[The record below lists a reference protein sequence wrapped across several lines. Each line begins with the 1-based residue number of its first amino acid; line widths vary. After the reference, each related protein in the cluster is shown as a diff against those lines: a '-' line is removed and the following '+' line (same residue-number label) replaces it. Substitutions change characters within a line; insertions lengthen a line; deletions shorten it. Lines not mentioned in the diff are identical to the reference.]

1 MLWIGESNSLVFVQI
16 QINFMIKTIFI
27 PFIITLFFVLSL
39 NAQDSGWQ
47 LLSPLPQTNTLKA
60 IQFVDS
66 LTGWAVG
73 EAGTI
78 LKTSDAGETWQTQSV
93 ASIQNIN
100 SMHFLNNQ
108 IGWIVGSGL
117 YKTTNGG
124 ATWQMLNIPFL
135 ANFYSIH
142 FSDEQNGVG
151 VGANGSIF
159 RTTNGGNSWVDKS
172 FNILL
177 PFWDVYFVS
186 PQVGW
191 VCGEEGWL
199 IQTTNG
205 GATWKNRSVNDF
217 VGLLGIQ
224 FTSNGKGFCMGTNG
238 FSSKL
243 YKSSVGDSVWQFASN
258 LQGNVLAFHMVT
270 DSSGYA
276 VNSDGLIHNTTNG
289 GSSWSSQQSPS
300 TDALYGVHFIN
311 SQKGMAVGSGGRML
325 RTTTGGILVSNTKS
339 ILNSEMFLYPNPA
352 TDFVRFSPS
361 TPLDDWELFDA
372 RGKNLGT
379 PSVQNEYID
388 LKDFPKG
395 IYMVRSRRMP
405 TKKSFRLVKE

>member
-1 MLWIGESNSLVFVQI
+1 MVGESISLVFVQI
-16 QINFMIKTIFI
+16 QINLMIKTIFI

-39 NAQDSGWQ
+39 NSQDSGWQ

-73 EAGTI
+73 DAGTI

-108 IGWIVGSGL
+108 IGWVVGSGL

-177 PFWDVYFVS
+177 PFWDVFFCKPS
-186 PQVGW
+186 GW
-191 VCGEEGWL
+191 
-199 IQTTNG
+199 
-205 GATWKNRSVNDF
+205 
-217 VGLLGIQ
+217 
-224 FTSNGKGFCMGTNG
+224 MGM
-238 FSSKL
+238 
-243 YKSSVGDSVWQFASN
+243 W
-258 LQGNVLAFHMVT
+258 
-270 DSSGYA
+270 
-276 VNSDGLIHNTTNG
+276 
-289 GSSWSSQQSPS
+289 
-300 TDALYGVHFIN
+300 
-311 SQKGMAVGSGGRML
+311 
-325 RTTTGGILVSNTKS
+325 
-339 ILNSEMFLYPNPA
+339 
-352 TDFVRFSPS
+352 
-361 TPLDDWELFDA
+361 
-372 RGKNLGT
+372 
-379 PSVQNEYID
+379 
-388 LKDFPKG
+388 
-395 IYMVRSRRMP
+395 
-405 TKKSFRLVKE
+405 